1 MKKSPLLSVIIPMY
15 GVERFLP
22 TCLDSITGQS
32 YKNLEIICVDDGSPD
47 NCSKIAEQYAKKDA
61 RVKVVYNPKNLG
73 LFRARVAGI
82 EASTGEY
89 IAFVDADDY
98 VSLDWFRLLI
108 NKITDENADMVIGNT
123 VSIDRHNG
131 QDRFY
136 YNSIYFS
143 LNQSMKTLNREELL
157 NAFYLQEGSCF
168 SWHTVWNKVYKRSLV
183 DECLPYFKKID
194 FHLIM
199 GEDIAFSSVF
209 YSHANSLAFANADAY
224 FYIRHDAASTST
236 TLPKEKVLRN
246 VRDMKAVFE
255 FVKSSLEA
263 YDTELYNQ
271 YLPLIEKFKTRYH
284 RIWCGNIGAANLAG
298 DKEAEALLRD
308 AFGKE
313 ELVYPL
319 PYEFYFYSLT
329 TDWSGRMENL
339 KLAISDPKITTVS
352 FDIFDTLIKRPFYD
366 PTDVLYIVGK
376 EAGKKYSHINEK
388 SFFKLRKSAEEKARV
403 LLRKTNPKY
412 QDVTLTEIYE
422 SFATEAGISYESA
435 MEIRD
440 IEIATEI
447 KYCMQRN
454 SAKELF
460 DLALSYGKR
469 VVIISDMYLERD
481 TIEKIL
487 AKNGY
492 EGYEALFL
500 SSEQRLLKST
510 GDLFKRASKELK
522 IKKGTAI
529 HFGDNWNSDYIKASE
544 HGFKPMFFPKAT
556 ETFENKISDIYTG
569 NGATPFTTLLA
580 TKDKPLASMEQLPL
594 RCALA
599 TAVNNAFDYPFT
611 IFQSGSNY
619 NGDTYLMG
627 YTTLGMHVLGIAE
640 WILDEAKKNGYKK
653 IVFLARDGKMVKKAF
668 DMLCQARNEDIKS
681 DYFYATRKALMP
693 YSIKEAKD
701 LYSLEAFIDVREHTP
716 LHLMELISTVLKP
729 LSENDKTLYKQ
740 RGIELEERF
749 RNYGEFYSFI
759 SALIDISF
767 DESLC
772 RHNFAVASEA
782 FKNVFSENTATFDLG
797 YSGRLQSIIC
807 DLAQRSIDT
816 FFIHTN
822 GYNTD
827 INVQDRFKIYSYY
840 DHTPTIS
847 GIIREYFMSDPTP
860 SCYGYKFDGGII
872 TPLIEKTTD
881 SLSYESTFAVCQ
893 MQKGAL
899 DYVKDYLD
907 IFGELDDFKARN
919 SDYAIAFDYMLLN
932 SPEFDRYAFSNAM
945 IEDTV
950 YSGYEARSVFETWTW
965 HLAQLK
971 GQSVVDNTSF
981 AFTLEGSKW
990 KKAIVYL
997 LYDRKTFKEKMNKKL
1012 EKHRLIR
1019 WFCKVI
1025 YGFFRGIY
1033 RIFKRIFRRRKK
1045 K

>member
-22 TCLDSITGQS
+22 TCLESIINQS
-32 YKNLEIICVDDGSPD
+32 YKNLEILCVDDGSPD
-47 NCSKIAEQYAKKDA
+47 KCAKIAEEYANKDE
-61 RVKVVYNPKNLG
+61 RVKVIYNPSNLG
-73 LFRARVAGI
+73 LFRARVAGLEI
-82 EASTGEY
+82 AKGDY

-98 VSLDWFRLLI
+98 VSIDWFRLLMK
-108 NKITDENADMVIGNT
+108 KIGEEDADMVIGNT
-123 VSIDRHNG
+123 VSIDEINEN
-131 QDRFY
+131 DRYY
-136 YNSIYFS
+136 YNSIYAS
-143 LNQSMKTLNREELL
+143 LNQSMQTLRKDELL
-157 NAFYLQEGSCF
+157 KSFYLQEGSCF
-168 SWHTVWNKVYKRSLV
+168 SWHTVWNKVYKKELV
-183 DECLPYFKKID
+183 DRCLPYFKKID
-194 FHLIM
+194 FNLIM

-209 YSHANSLAFANADAY
+209 YTHANSLAFANADCY
-224 FYIRHDAASTST
+224 FYIRHAAASTST

-255 FVKSSLEA
+255 FVKSSLNE
-263 YDTELYNQ
+263 YDSELYNE
-271 YLPLIEKFKTRYH
+271 YLPLIERFKSRYH
-284 RIWCGNIGAANLAG
+284 RIWCGNVGAAGLGG
-298 DKEAEALLRD
+298 DKEAQALLCE
-308 AFGKE
+308 AFDKE
-313 ELVYPL
+313 EAVYPY

-329 TDWSGRMENL
+329 TDWSGRMEGIKKAL
-339 KLAISDPKITTVS
+339 YDPKIKIVS

-366 PTDVLYIVGK
+366 PADVLYFVGK
-376 EAGKKYSHINEK
+376 EASRLHSHINEK
-388 SFFKLRKSAEEKARV
+388 TFVKLRRSAEEKARNYSKE
-403 LLRKTNPKY
+403 RNPKY
-412 QDVTLTEIYE
+412 QDVTLTEIY
-422 SFATEAGISYESA
+422 SAFAKEAGISHEDA

-440 IEIATEI
+440 IENATEI
-447 KYCMQRN
+447 KYCMQRK
-454 SAKELF
+454 SAKEIF
-460 DLALSYGKR
+460 DLALLFGKR

-487 AKNGY
+487 HKNGY
-492 EGYEALFL
+492 EGYEALYL
-500 SSEQRLLKST
+500 SSEERLLKST
-510 GDLFKRASKELK
+510 GDLFKLASKELDF
-522 IKKGTAI
+522 KKGEAVHI
-529 HFGDNWNSDYIKASE
+529 GDNWNSDIINASE
-544 HGFKPMFFPKAT
+544 NGFETIFFPKAT

-611 IFQSGSNY
+611 IFQSNSSY

-782 FKNVFSENTATFDLG
+782 FKNVFGENTATFDLG

-872 TPLIEKTTD
+872 TPLIEETTD

-907 IFGELDDFKARN
+907 IFGELVDFKARN

-1012 EKHRLIR
+1012 EKRRLIR